1 MIRQLLA
8 WLRTLLGVGLVA
20 GFLALPLIFFF
31 ARFGD
36 GPLGPFPGGPL
47 HGPIRHEPEEG
58 WSFAANLETMQIQV
72 GSDPP
77 RSVTTGL
84 IFRQGS
90 LYAPVLLAPL
100 ARWDDV
106 VDAHS
111 RVIVRIDG
119 ALYALRAI
127 PVVEPDWHEV
137 LMEAGRRKYGPLLY
151 GDRTAE
157 LTRFFRLEAP

>member
-1 MIRQLLA
+1 MIRQLLG
-8 WLRTLLGVGLVA
+8 WLRTLLGIGVFA
-20 GFLALPLIFFF
+20 GFLTLPVIFFF

-58 WSFAANLETMQIQV
+58 WAFAADLDTMEIQI

-84 IFRQGS
+84 IVRQGS
-90 LYAPVLLAPL
+90 LYAPVVLAPL

-106 VDAHS
+106 VDAHP
-111 RVIVRIDG
+111 RVTVRIAG
-119 ALYALRAI
+119 ALYARRAI
-127 PVVEPDWHEV
+127 PVDEPDWREV
-137 LMEAGRRKYGPLLY
+137 LVEAGRRKYGPLFY
-151 GDRTAE
+151 GSRTRE
-157 LTRFFRLEAP
+157 FTRFFLLEAP